1 MNQTLAHPGI
11 NSVEPIY
18 SSGYEVTN
26 AIQAAGIC
34 AQEKARPLAVKAVL
48 ASKELT
54 EEERKELVS
63 LEAAFDDH
71 IENDADHALMRLV
84 VHDYIMAVAG
94 EKGIR
99 LSAKSVAEGMET
111 FLGFSGYK
119 APAYARIRRAFGL
132 VKGIVRETEMARLT
146 ACFDSSIGAER
157 APRGGELADLGLF
170 E

>member
-1 MNQTLAHPGI
+1 MNKTLT
-11 NSVEPIY
+11 
-18 SSGYEVTN
+18 YEATN

-34 AQEKARPLAVKAVL
+34 AQEKARPLAMKAVL
-48 ASKELT
+48 SPEELT
-54 EEERKELVS
+54 EEERKELVK
-63 LEAAFDDH
+63 LEAAFDDY
-71 IENDADHALMRLV
+71 IENDADHALMRIV
-84 VHDYIMAVAG
+84 AHDYIRAFAKK
-94 EKGIR
+94 KGVK
-99 LSAKSVAEGMET
+99 LSAEKAAEGVEI

-119 APAYARIRRAFGL
+119 TPSYERIRRAFGL